1 MAQDGPENKSNT
13 PSLYEQFSE
22 FLNPEVQKMMLNAV
36 SGETYFE
43 LFQKAA
49 NSVLKR
55 LNLLTPT
62 AGLTSDENQID
73 PIKIIA
79 ANGSKDSSVM
89 NQIEANVQETNA
101 FNKYLQTK
109 PPTNPENR
117 EEHLRTQHLA
127 ILEANK
133 MFDALLQEND
143 FKLDTLS
150 INERAAFTS
159 HMLSKPED
167 QRATLAKLLV
177 NRDLKTLEGL
187 NPIDAILAGFDRET
201 QMEDLEVP
209 ANIAAGVDGVM
220 SSDPREPDDSQYV
233 KSELN
238 KAVQKRLQGPREPN
252 EIRELKI
259 EQEKA
264 LSPNLSKA
272 SEDLKDQA
280 LQIQSVA
287 SGNPIDF
294 IYQNKLYNL
303 DETNVEHQKT
313 IRAMFDTFVP
323 GFIKNN
329 KELTT
334 GKAAWCA
341 VFVAHVLKN
350 LHGDAFENLVHTRSA
365 SGGKK
370 DSYNRIRA
378 KHYGSL
384 GNKVSLNKARKGDL
398 VIKEKNGQW
407 HVGFF
412 VEAKNGTVA
421 ILGGNQDNEV
431 NITFYDESEIK
442 FIRRLD
448 GSVDIG
454 SENVKRI
461 EEDIAATSSKSSTS
475 KSTR

>member
-109 PPTNPENR
+109 PPTDPENR

-150 INERAAFTS
+150 INERSAFTS

-201 QMEDLEVP
+201 QLEDLEVP
-209 ANIAAGVDGVM
+209 ANIAAGVDGVGDGAPFAPVFIQAIDKVE
-220 SSDPREPDDSQYV
+220 SGTGGYNTLYDNADSTEFSDVKVSEMTLDELVTFSRPSNDYGRWVKPRLPEDSYARKKGYTSTPMGRYQIV
-233 KSELN
+233 GTTLKTTMKQMGLDGSE
-238 KAVQKRLQGPREPN
+238 VFTPELQDRMAMHIG
-252 EIRELKI
+252 K
-259 EQEKA
+259 KA
-264 LSPNLSKA
+264 L
-272 SEDLKDQA
+272 
-280 LQIQSVA
+280 
-287 SGNPIDF
+287 GN
-294 IYQNKLYNL
+294 K
-303 DETNVEHQKT
+303 
-313 IRAMFDTFVP
+313 
-323 GFIKNN
+323 
-329 KELTT
+329 T
-334 GKAAWCA
+334 GKAAISA
-341 VFVAHVLKN
+341 LKN
-350 LHGDAFENLVHTRSA
+350 TWEGF
-365 SGGKK
+365 K
-370 DSYNRIRA
+370 
-378 KHYGSL
+378 
-384 GNKVSLNKARKGDL
+384 KVSDEDL
-398 VIKEKNGQW
+398 LKI
-407 HVGFF
+407 
-412 VEAKNGTVA
+412 VEELRN
-421 ILGGNQDNEV
+421 
-431 NITFYDESEIK
+431 S
-442 FIRRLD
+442 
-448 GSVDIG
+448 
-454 SENVKRI
+454 
-461 EEDIAATSSKSSTS
+461 
-475 KSTR
+475 

>member
-1 MAQDGPENKSNT
+1 MTEETKEQPKGLFDKFMDLYAPLAQQVLSFSPEDYAQDFREKQNYVLKQLGLISPTSGVTTPENTRPAEDIIMRNGSQDQPT
-13 PSLYEQFSE
+13 MDAVEQYVNDRVNY
-22 FLNPEVQKMMLNAV
+22 NPELGPVPVKDPNDPDEYRRNQMIEMLEINRMFDGLLQADDFALPTINVDQRSAYTSHLLSVVHGDREALAKKLV
-36 SGETYFE
+36 SG
-43 LFQKAA
+43 
-49 NSVLKR
+49 
-55 LNLLTPT
+55 
-62 AGLTSDENQID
+62 
-73 PIKIIA
+73 
-79 ANGSKDSSVM
+79 
-89 NQIEANVQETNA
+89 
-101 FNKYLQTK
+101 
-109 PPTNPENR
+109 
-117 EEHLRTQHLA
+117 
-127 ILEANK
+127 
-133 MFDALLQEND
+133 
-143 FKLDTLS
+143 
-150 INERAAFTS
+150 
-159 HMLSKPED
+159 
-167 QRATLAKLLV
+167 
-177 NRDLKTLEGL
+177 DLKALEGL
-187 NPIDAILAGFDRET
+187 DDINAFYAGFDRET
-201 QMEDLEVP
+201 QMEELEVP
-209 ANIAAGVDGVM
+209 GSVAAVVDGV
-220 SSDPREPDDSQYV
+220 DAREPDDSQYV

-252 EIRELKI
+252 DIRELKI

-264 LSPNLSKA
+264 LSPNLSKV

-294 IYQNKLYNL
+294 VYKNKLYGL

-350 LHGDAFENLVHTRSA
+350 LHGDAFETLVHTRNA
-365 SGGKK
+365 RGGKK
-370 DSYNRIRA
+370 DAYNRIRA

-384 GNKVSLNKARKGDL
+384 GKKVSLNKARKGDL

-461 EEDIAATSSKSSTS
+461 EEDIAATSSKPSTS
-475 KSTR
+475 QSTR